1 MKVLE
6 KVSETQL
13 ITIHDLDFK
22 STSGPLLARLKEL
35 PPDQELVS
43 RYAAS
48 YPWLMY
54 KSTKKSTSPPDT
66 EGYTFSP
73 PGTERFTFG
82 PGLRPNECRG
92 SILIHPQYGV
102 GVLTQWSKPADRSV
116 DPFDLKRNPEEWR
129 EKSGAVLQR
138 LELDKYTTELEREYP
153 FLAIT
158 IDPDAGD
165 VEQYTKDHAEDIG
178 RLFTGGQ
185 EHEESA
191 RLKQY
196 ADENISWRSYERLYM
211 RWTDALGVYSGSI
224 DPSTRIKTI
233 TRAVQLLEICV
244 LVRRILRNASQEIS
258 TLSALRHE
266 AW

>member
-66 EGYTFSP
+66 E
-73 PGTERFTFG
+73 RFTFPPGAG
-82 PGLRPNECRG
+82 PNGSSG

-165 VEQYTKDHAEDIG
+165 FERYTKEHAEEIG
-178 RLFTGGQ
+178 RLFTG
-185 EHEESA
+185 
-191 RLKQY
+191 
-196 ADENISWRSYERLYM
+196 
-211 RWTDALGVYSGSI
+211 V
-224 DPSTRIKTI
+224 
-233 TRAVQLLEICV
+233 
-244 LVRRILRNASQEIS
+244 
-258 TLSALRHE
+258 
-266 AW
+266 